1 LKLSWQAGEGNYT
14 LYELKTIP
22 NELAD
27 IWQRVHPGGVKTKI
41 PLLKQGNF

>member
-27 IWQRVHPGGVKTKI
+27 IGKGFHPGGVKTKI
-41 PLLKQGNF
+41 PLHKQGNF